1 MAKREP
7 IIISKVRENIL
18 KNNLLEDG
26 DKIVLGLSGGPDS
39 VFLAHVLEYLKKS
52 FKEKY
57 NISYSIIICHINHMI
72 RKEAGEDEE
81 LAKKY
86 AEKYCC
92 EFYSLHSDVQT
103 LAKESKIS
111 EEECGRNVRYEFFNK
126 ILKEKSCT
134 KIAVAHNAGDNAE
147 TVLHNFMRGAGL
159 NGLCGI
165 SVKNGSIIRPI
176 LNIKKDEIIEY
187 LDENRIEYNIDR
199 TNKELIYTRNKIRN
213 DLIPKIEDEYNPNII
228 DTINRMAE
236 KISDDMD
243 FIDSLAKEEYAKMII
258 NKIKDS
264 VRLNIREFKNKKV
277 AIKNRVIL
285 LAIEEIIGT
294 VKGIESKHLEEISNL
309 FDNSITGKKFEIGN
323 KFTINIEKNKIAK
336 ITKNVKFW
344 YVKVLWISV
353 FLLKIDLKYGKVK

>member
-18 KNNLLEDG
+18 KNNLIQDG

-39 VFLAHVLEYLKKS
+39 VFLAYVLEYLKKS

-57 NISYSIIICHINHMI
+57 NIEYSLIICHINHMI
-72 RKEAGEDEE
+72 RIEAGEDEK

-86 AEKYCC
+86 AEEYGC
-92 EFYSLHSDVQT
+92 EFYSLHSDVQA
-103 LAKESKIS
+103 LAKQNKIS
-111 EEECGRNVRYEFFNK
+111 EEECGRNVRYDFFQK
-126 ILKEKSCT
+126 ILKEKGAT

-165 SVKNGSIIRPI
+165 SVKNGNIIRPI

-213 DLIPKIEDEYNPNII
+213 DLIPKIENEYNPNII

-236 KISDDMD
+236 KISEDMD
-243 FIDSLAKEEYAKMII
+243 FIDSIAKEEYANMII
-258 NKIKDS
+258 NKTKDS
-264 VRLNIREFKNKKV
+264 VRLNIREFKNKKL
-277 AIKNRVIL
+277 AIKNRIIL
-285 LAIEEIIGT
+285 LAIEEILGT
-294 VKGIESKHLEEISNL
+294 IKGIESKHLEEISNL
-309 FDNSITGKKFEIGN
+309 LDNSITGKKFEIGN
-323 KFTINIEKNKIAK
+323 KFVINIEKNKVAI
-336 ITKNVKFW
+336 ITKNVKF
-344 YVKVLWISV
+344 
-353 FLLKIDLKYGKVK
+353 

>member
-18 KNNLLEDG
+18 KNELIQDG

-57 NISYSIIICHINHMI
+57 NISYSMIICHINHMI
-72 RKEAGEDEE
+72 REEAGEDEE
-81 LAKKY
+81 LAKVYAKKY
-86 AEKYCC
+86 EW
-92 EFYSLHSDVQT
+92 EFYSLHSDVQA
-103 LAKESKIS
+103 LAKENKIS

-126 ILKEKSCT
+126 ILEEKGGT

-165 SVKNGSIIRPI
+165 SIKNGNIIRPI

-187 LDENRIEYNIDR
+187 LNENRIEYNIDR

-213 DLIPKIEDEYNPNII
+213 DLIPKIENEYNPNII

-236 KISDDMD
+236 KISEDLE
-243 FIDSLAKEEYAKMII
+243 FIESVAKEEYT
-258 NKIKDS
+258 KIVLSKEKDT
-264 VRLNIREFKNKKV
+264 VKLNIREFKNKKT
-277 AIKNRVIL
+277 AIKNRIIL
-285 LAIEEIIGT
+285 LAIEDVLGT
-294 VKGIESKHLEEISNL
+294 VKGIESKHLEEITNL

-323 KFTINIEKNKIAK
+323 KFCITIEKNKVAK
-336 ITKNVKFW
+336 ITKNVK
-344 YVKVLWISV
+344 L
-353 FLLKIDLKYGKVK
+353 

>member
-18 KNNLLEDG
+18 KNSLIQDG

-39 VFLAHVLEYLKKS
+39 VFLAYVLEYLKRS

-57 NISYSIIICHINHMI
+57 NISYSIVVCHINHMI
-72 RKEAGEDEE
+72 RKEAGEDEQ

-86 AEKYCC
+86 AEKYGC
-92 EFYSLHSDVQT
+92 EFYSLHCDVKT

-111 EEECGRNVRYEFFNK
+111 EEECGRNFRYEFFNK
-126 ILKEKSCT
+126 ILEEKGCT

-159 NGLCGI
+159 NGLGGI
-165 SVKNGSIIRPI
+165 SVKNGNIIRPI

-199 TNKELIYTRNKIRN
+199 TNNELIYTRNKIRN
-213 DLIPKIEDEYNPNII
+213 DLIPKIENEYNPNII

-236 KISDDMD
+236 KISEDMD
-243 FIDSLAKEEYAKMII
+243 FIESIAKEEYANMII
-258 NKIKDS
+258 NNTKNSI
-264 VRLNIREFKNKKV
+264 RLNIRDFKNKKA
-277 AIKNRVIL
+277 AIKNRIIL
-285 LAIEEIIGT
+285 LAIEEILGT
-294 VKGIESKHLEEISNL
+294 IKGVESKHLEEISNL

-323 KFTINIEKNKIAK
+323 KFTISIEKNKVAQV
-336 ITKNVKFW
+336 TKNVKF
-344 YVKVLWISV
+344 
-353 FLLKIDLKYGKVK
+353 

>member
-18 KNNLLEDG
+18 KNELIQDG

-39 VFLAHVLEYLKKS
+39 VFLAHVLEYLRKS

-57 NISYSIIICHINHMI
+57 NISYSIVFCHINHMI
-72 RKEAGEDEE
+72 REEAGQDEE

-86 AEKYCC
+86 SEKYGC
-92 EFYSLHSDVQT
+92 EFYSLHSDVQA
-103 LAKESKIS
+103 LAKENKLS

-126 ILKEKSCT
+126 ILEEKDCT

-165 SVKNGSIIRPI
+165 SIKNGKIIRPI

-213 DLIPKIEDEYNPNII
+213 DLIPKIENEYNPNII

-236 KISDDMD
+236 KISEDME
-243 FIDSLAKEEYAKMII
+243 FIDSIAKEEYANMII
-258 NKIKDS
+258 NKTKDS
-264 VRLNIREFKNKKV
+264 VKLNIRQFKNKKV
-277 AIKNRVIL
+277 AIKNRIVL
-285 LAIEEIIGT
+285 LAIEEILGT
-294 VKGIESKHLEEISNL
+294 IKGIESSHLKEISNL

-323 KFTINIEKNKIAK
+323 KFVINIEKNKVAI
-336 ITKNVKFW
+336 ITKNVKF
-344 YVKVLWISV
+344 
-353 FLLKIDLKYGKVK
+353 

>member
-18 KNNLLEDG
+18 KNELIQDG

-39 VFLAHVLEYLKKS
+39 VFLAYVLEYLKKS
-52 FKEKY
+52 FKEKN
-57 NISYSIIICHINHMI
+57 NIEYDIIICHINHMI
-72 RKEAGEDEE
+72 REEAEQDEL

-86 AEKYCC
+86 ADKYGYN
-92 EFYSLHSDVQT
+92 FYSLHTDVKA
-103 LAKESKIS
+103 LAKENKIS

-126 ILKEKSCT
+126 ILEEKGGT

-165 SVKNGSIIRPI
+165 SVKNGNIIRPI

-187 LDENRIEYNIDR
+187 LDENGIEYNIDR

-213 DLIPKIEDEYNPNII
+213 DLIPKIENEYNPNII
-228 DTINRMAE
+228 DTINRMSQ
-236 KISDDMD
+236 KISEDMD
-243 FIDSLAKEEYAKMII
+243 FIDSIAKEEYANMII
-258 NKIKDS
+258 SKRNDS
-264 VRLNIREFKNKKV
+264 VKLNIREFKNKKI

-285 LAIEEIIGT
+285 LAIEDILGT
-294 VKGIESKHLEEISNL
+294 IKGMESKHLEEISNL

-323 KFTINIEKNKIAK
+323 KFAINIEKNKVAH
-336 ITKNVKFW
+336 ITKNVKF
-344 YVKVLWISV
+344 
-353 FLLKIDLKYGKVK
+353 

>member
-18 KNNLLEDG
+18 KNSLIQDG

-39 VFLAHVLEYLKKS
+39 VFLAYVLEYLKKS

-57 NISYSIIICHINHMI
+57 NISYSIIFCHINHMI
-72 RKEAGEDEE
+72 REEAGLDEE

-86 AEKYCC
+86 AEKYGC
-92 EFYSLHSDVQT
+92 EFYSLHSDVKA
-103 LAKESKIS
+103 LAKENKIS

-126 ILKEKSCT
+126 ILEEKGAT
-134 KIAVAHNAGDNAE
+134 KISVAHNACDNAE

-165 SVKNGSIIRPI
+165 SVKNGNVIRPI

-213 DLIPKIEDEYNPNII
+213 DLIPKMENEYNLNII

-236 KISDDMD
+236 KISDDME
-243 FIDSLAKEEYAKMII
+243 FIDGVAKDEYTKMII
-258 NKIKDS
+258 NRRKDS
-264 VRLNIREFKNKKV
+264 IRLNIRDFKNKKSS
-277 AIKNRVIL
+277 IKSRVIL
-285 LAIEEIIGT
+285 QAIEDILGT
-294 VKGIESKHLEEISNL
+294 VKGIESKHLDDISNL

-323 KFTINIEKNKIAK
+323 KFTINIEKNKVAEVI
-336 ITKNVKFW
+336 KNVKF
-344 YVKVLWISV
+344 
-353 FLLKIDLKYGKVK
+353 